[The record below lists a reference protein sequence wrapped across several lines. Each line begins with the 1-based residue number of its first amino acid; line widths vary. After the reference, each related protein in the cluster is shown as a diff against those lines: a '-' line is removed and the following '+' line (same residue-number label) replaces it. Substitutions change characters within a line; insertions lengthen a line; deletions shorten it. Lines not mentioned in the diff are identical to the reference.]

1 MDLLTRIYH
10 YGVSGGPLMVP
21 IAAVS
26 LLLWVLVIIKLQE
39 VYELSRRE
47 VPAAEAVSMVVHGDD
62 GSLAGTVLGH
72 VVFHFFEQRTADRQ
86 ANLALLSSLVARE
99 QRRLE
104 RGLDII
110 LVLAT
115 VAPLLGL
122 LGTVSG
128 MIGTFDSIAVH
139 GTGNARA
146 MAGGISEALITT
158 QSGLFV
164 SIPGLFMANF
174 LRRRV
179 EGFTLKLEEFRAG
192 MMKNVGGPAAAVE
205 GGR

>member
-1 MDLLTRIYH
+1 
-10 YGVSGGPLMVP
+10 MVP

-26 LLLWVLVIIKLQE
+26 LLLWVLVIMKLQE

-47 VPAAEAVSMVVHGDD
+47 VGAGEAVAMVVRGDD
-62 GSLAGTVLGH
+62 GSLTGTVLGH
-72 VVFHFFEQRTADRQ
+72 VVFHFLEQRTADRQ
-86 ANLALLSSLVARE
+86 VNLALLSSLVARE

-104 RGLDII
+104 QGLDVI

-122 LGTVSG
+122 LGTVAG

-179 EGFTLKLEEFRAG
+179 EGFAHMLEEFRAG
-192 MMKNVGGPAAAVE
+192 MMQTVGGPAAAAE